1 MKTLIS
7 ECVDERCERQSR
19 QETSAKAR
27 EVTDCC
33 RTARCNLYD
42 LVDFAG
48 AGILTLSLSAV
59 SIAAAV
65 ASVVPFVR

>member
-7 ECVDERCERQSR
+7 ECVEERCERQSR
-19 QETSAKAR
+19 LETSAKAR

-33 RTARCNLYD
+33 SAPRCNLSD

-48 AGILTLSLSAV
+48 AGTLTLSLSAV
-59 SIAAAV
+59 SIVAAV